1 MKTMLGV
8 AFSAKEE
15 KVKNA
20 QTLRKIEKTNL
31 IIIYKISEVWKVES
45 TPILPDKLDMSM
57 NRCLT
62 N

>member
-31 IIIYKISEVWKVES
+31 IIIIKSRKFGRLIETRYCAINSA
-45 TPILPDKLDMSM
+45 
-57 NRCLT
+57 CQ
-62 N
+62 